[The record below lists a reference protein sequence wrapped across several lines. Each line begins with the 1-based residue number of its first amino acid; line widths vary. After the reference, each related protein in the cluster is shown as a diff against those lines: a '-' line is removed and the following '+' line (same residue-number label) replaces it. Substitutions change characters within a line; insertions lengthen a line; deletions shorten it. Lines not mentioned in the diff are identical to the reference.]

1 VCELQLP
8 DGVKGPLF
16 VSIGDAEKLNKF
28 LELNP
33 YIPPENAFVDNY
45 SMDAYK
51 KAGFGSFRDLDPE
64 AAKNI
69 KMQAPDL
76 GGVGGWWKYFT
87 NTMALAPIEKGKK
100 LSGIPEGV
108 LQLGGTFVVK
118 GGDVVYQW
126 SDTVPGDT
134 PDLTEVLRIVQET
147 VSK

>member
-8 DGVKGPLF
+8 DGVKGPFF

-33 YIPPENAFVDNY
+33 YIPKQNAFVDGY

-51 KAGFGSFRDLDPE
+51 KVGFGSFRDVDPE
-64 AAKNI
+64 KAKKV
-69 KMQAPDL
+69 KMTAPDL
-76 GGVGGWWKYFT
+76 GGAGGWWNYAT
-87 NTMALAPIEKGKK
+87 NVMALSPIEKGVKV
-100 LSGIPEGV
+100 SGVPEGV

-118 GGDVVYQW
+118 GDDVVYQW

-134 PDLTEVLRIVQET
+134 PDLTEVLKIMQGT
-147 VSK
+147 VSE